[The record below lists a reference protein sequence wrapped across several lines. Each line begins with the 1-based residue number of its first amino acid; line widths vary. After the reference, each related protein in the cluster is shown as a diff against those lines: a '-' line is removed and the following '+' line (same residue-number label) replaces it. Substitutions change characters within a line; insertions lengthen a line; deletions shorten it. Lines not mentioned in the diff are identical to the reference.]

1 MALVT
6 TLEMDGTKTIPAP
19 NEIGKI
25 YEHEF
30 VINTVAA
37 TGGTPLGIGDF
48 VQLGYKPAEAVI
60 VEASIGE
67 DSAVGVGATVVEL
80 GYADALVTTTISTTL
95 VAAAVPDNTVAMTQ
109 VFEDAAIEAPKDDE
123 DTGLLAL
130 EITTEAEIA
139 GVIFVRIRY
148 RAA

>member
-30 VINTVAA
+30 VINCVANN
-37 TGGTPLGIGDF
+37 LGIGDF

-60 VEASIGE
+60 VEAAIGE
-67 DSAVGVGATVVEL
+67 DAAVGVGLTQAAL
-80 GYADALVTTTISTTL
+80 GYADALVTTALASTL
-95 VAAAVPDNTVAMTQ
+95 VAMAVPDNTAAMTQ
-109 VFEDAAIEAPKDDE
+109 VFEDAVAEAPKFDE
-123 DTGLLAL
+123 DTNLLAL
-130 EITTEAEIA
+130 EIGTEAEALGI
-139 GVIFVRIRY
+139 IFVRIRY